1 MASKRGAVIF
11 LLMQVFFVI
20 FGFAL
25 FFGLKALKE
34 AQLESRQ
41 EQMTLQDERTAP

>member
-1 MASKRGAVIF
+1 MIF

-34 AQLESRQ
+34 AQLQARAEKTQKVTMQ
-41 EQMTLQDERTAP
+41 ETDLP